1 MNKNST
7 LFYFVNKFQAD
18 LSSIILEEDEDLYG
32 FLTELE
38 DAINTPSECIIT
50 NILNFARSYEVL
62 ETQKT
67 GYVELNLN

>member
-1 MNKNST
+1 MTMTQKDYIDK
-7 LFYFVNKFQAD
+7 LF
-18 LSSIILEEDEDLYG
+18 ED
-32 FLTELE
+32 LTELE